1 MRYSMAV
8 SSARRV
14 AMAAI
19 IVAAVCAMTG
29 ADPAHAQMNTAD
41 ATRGRELADR
51 LCTGCH
57 ITSTAS
63 GATIAN
69 PDVPSFAAI
78 AKRPDTSA
86 ERLAGRIIVP
96 HPAMPTTQL
105 TVGEIRDLIAYILTM
120 KPAR

>member
-1 MRYSMAV
+1 MTAKSAMRVTAATIAV
-8 SSARRV
+8 
-14 AMAAI
+14 M
-19 IVAAVCAMTG
+19 AVCAM
-29 ADPAHAQMNTAD
+29 AAVDLPYAQMNTAD

-57 ITSTAS
+57 ITSPES
-63 GATIAN
+63 GATTAN

-78 AKRPDTSA
+78 AKRSDSSA

-105 TVGEIRDLIAYILTM
+105 TVGEIRNLIAYILTM
-120 KPAR
+120 RPERQ